1 VDARSESVLAEAT
14 AFAVASFV
22 STLRRSFFAVVVA
35 VLDAAMTCTAVLPAP
50 AEMGASLHINGTG
63 SSVLDSVFV
72 CRRSSEVPG
81 EAFAPEEFGA
91 ALVNDCREMQAG
103 GVRVSAGDV
112 RCLANGRLTQLAIGV
127 LGEQWDA
134 DREVEERLARATG
147 VLESLRGE
155 LQAQLLPEAILS
167 KLPARI
173 APESLTLV

>member
-1 VDARSESVLAEAT
+1 M
-14 AFAVASFV
+14 
-22 STLRRSFFAVVVA
+22 VA
-35 VLDAAMTCTAVLPAP
+35 VLAAGMTCTAVLPAP
-50 AEMGASLHINGTG
+50 AEMGASMHINGTG

-72 CRRSSEVPG
+72 CRRGAPVS
-81 EAFAPEEFGA
+81 AQAAAPEEIGA

-112 RCLANGRLTQLAIGV
+112 RCLANGRLTQLAIRV

-134 DREVEERLARATG
+134 DREIEERLARATG

-155 LQAQLLPEAILS
+155 LHAQLLPEAILS
-167 KLPARI
+167 KLPERI